1 MSCIAFSES
10 RRAALSKDAHSDQ
23 NLDDLTVLKS
33 LADGQKSKETTEEPP
48 KKDDQYVPDESDST
62 KSRRLAEDY
71 DSTKNGMDNS
81 KYPGTSRCMGEN
93 LAFTF
98 GHVGRG
104 PKPCRVQVLDSSRAP
119 GRHFKKEWAEMSG
132 AYDWDWQSQKSKTNQ
147 ALGEIILCLSH
158 TVCDFKLQT
167 LPAHF

>member
-1 MSCIAFSES
+1 MSRAAFSES

-33 LADGQKSKETTEEPP
+33 LADGQKSKETTEAPP

-81 KYPGTSRCMGEN
+81 KYQG
-93 LAFTF
+93 
-98 GHVGRG
+98 
-104 PKPCRVQVLDSSRAP
+104 AP
-119 GRHFKKEWAEMSG
+119 G
-132 AYDWDWQSQKSKTNQ
+132 
-147 ALGEIILCLSH
+147 
-158 TVCDFKLQT
+158 
-167 LPAHF
+167 

>member
-1 MSCIAFSES
+1 MHTIWERIIFTSFALWTDRCVLCFSES

-48 KKDDQYVPDESDST
+48 KKDEQYVPDESDST

-81 KYPGTSRCMGEN
+81 KYQGTSG
-93 LAFTF
+93 
-98 GHVGRG
+98 
-104 PKPCRVQVLDSSRAP
+104 
-119 GRHFKKEWAEMSG
+119 
-132 AYDWDWQSQKSKTNQ
+132 
-147 ALGEIILCLSH
+147 
-158 TVCDFKLQT
+158 
-167 LPAHF
+167 